1 MHADATKLPD
11 AGAMTWSDDVAR
23 SGGIT
28 IGARPILV
36 AYNVNV
42 DEQGAAVA
50 RKIGSI
56 VRSSGRLLKSLEGE
70 NSKPRNVGTCSRHGC
85 SGGRVGNFTGF
96 HESLGCEQMP
106 FILPL

>member
-56 VRSSGRLLKSLEGE
+56 VRSSGRLLKSPGGVKFEAE
-70 NSKPRNVGTCSRHGC
+70 ECWNVFKAWVFRWTSWE
-85 SGGRVGNFTGF
+85 F
-96 HESLGCEQMP
+96 HRFP
-106 FILPL
+106 